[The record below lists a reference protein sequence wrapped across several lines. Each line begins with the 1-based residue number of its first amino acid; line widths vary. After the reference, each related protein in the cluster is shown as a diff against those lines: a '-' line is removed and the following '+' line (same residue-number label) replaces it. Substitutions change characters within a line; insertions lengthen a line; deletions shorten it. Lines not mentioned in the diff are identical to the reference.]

1 MKLVVDGMGGDH
13 APRVVVE
20 GVKLA
25 LAEFRAISHLFITG
39 DETRLRREIDA
50 AGLRDR
56 RVEIVPAASVVEMH
70 EPSTAAVRQKKD
82 SSITIAADLVKRG
95 DADALVSAGHTG
107 AAVAATTIKW
117 RMLAGVERPGIASP
131 LPAEH
136 GTTHILDAGA
146 NVEAKAR
153 HLVQYAVMGTV
164 YARAVGGVRQP
175 KVGLMS
181 VGEEDEKGTD
191 FTREVFALL
200 KDTPGIHFVGNVEGH
215 HLFEGGLDI
224 VVCDGFTGNIVL
236 KACEATAKIM
246 FKWLKHEIK
255 ANPLRLLGAMMSKA
269 AFKAV
274 KARGSYESYGGSP
287 LLGVRGTCI
296 IGHGSSSAIAVKNAI
311 RVATE
316 AIRHHVNPHIEEA
329 LAKVARPGDS
339 RDP

>member
-1 MKLVVDGMGGDH
+1 MKIVVDGMGGDH
-13 APRVVVE
+13 APKVVVE

-25 LAEFRAISHLFITG
+25 LDQYPGITRLILTG
-39 DETRLRREIDA
+39 DEARLKQEMQVCGLKNRRI
-50 AGLRDR
+50 
-56 RVEIVPAASVVEMH
+56 EIVHAPTVVEMH
-70 EPSTAAVRQKKD
+70 ESSTVAVRAKKN
-82 SSITIAADLVKRG
+82 SSITLAADLVKKG
-95 DADALVSAGHTG
+95 EAEALVSAGHTG
-107 AAVAATTIKW
+107 AAVAATTVKW
-117 RMLAGVERPGIASP
+117 RMLEGVDRPGIASP

-146 NVEAKAR
+146 NVEAKPR

-164 YARAVGGVRQP
+164 YARHIGGVPTPR
-175 KVGLMS
+175 VGLMS

-200 KDTPGIHFVGNVEGH
+200 KQTPGIDFVGNIEGH
-215 HLFEGGLDI
+215 HLFEGGIDI

-236 KACEATAKIM
+236 KSCEATAKIM

-255 ANPLRLLGAMMSKA
+255 ASPLRLLGALMSKA

-287 LLGVRGTCI
+287 LLGVRGICI
-296 IGHGSSSAIAVKNAI
+296 IGHGSSSAIAIKNAV

-316 AIRHHVNPHIEEA
+316 SIKQHINPHIEEA
-329 LAKVARPGDS
+329 LAKIALPV
-339 RDP
+339 

>member
-1 MKLVVDGMGGDH
+1 MKIVVDGMGGDH
-13 APRVVVE
+13 APKVVVE

-25 LAEFRAISHLFITG
+25 LDQYPGITRLILTG
-39 DETRLRREIDA
+39 DEALLKQEMQVC
-50 AGLRDR
+50 GLKDR
-56 RVEIVPAASVVEMH
+56 RVEIVHAPTVVEMH
-70 EPSTAAVRQKKD
+70 ESSTVAVRAKKN
-82 SSITIAADLVKRG
+82 SSITIAADLVKKG
-95 DADALVSAGHTG
+95 EAEALVGAGHTG
-107 AAVAATTIKW
+107 AAVAATTVKW
-117 RMLAGVERPGIASP
+117 RMLEGVDRPGIASP

-146 NVEAKAR
+146 NVEAKPR

-164 YARAVGGVRQP
+164 YARHIGGVP
-175 KVGLMS
+175 KPRVGLMS

-200 KDTPGIHFVGNVEGH
+200 KQTPGIDFVGNIEGH
-215 HLFEGGLDI
+215 DLFEGGIDI

-236 KACEATAKIM
+236 KSCEATAKIM

-255 ANPLRLLGAMMSKA
+255 ASPLRLLGALMSKA

-287 LLGVRGTCI
+287 LLGVQGICI
-296 IGHGSSSAIAVKNAI
+296 IGHGSSSAIAIKNAV

-316 AIRHHVNPHIEEA
+316 SIKQHINPHIEEA
-329 LAKVARPGDS
+329 LAKVVLPA
-339 RDP
+339 